1 LGGLRRARETT
12 VDGAGGGVSSLWA
25 AAIFAA
31 AMILAGIDEAG
42 YGPLLGP
49 LVVGCCAF
57 ELAGADGGAADVLA
71 AAPVGRDG
79 DAGDGSGA
87 RDKPHAVAEV
97 SSLPCVWKRLRK
109 LVSKN
114 RLRSGRKIHV
124 NDSKQVYSPA
134 LGLRELERSV
144 LALATTCFGWCGT
157 LAELLEHVA
166 PHVIDDLPQYAWYVT
181 PGDERF
187 PIQVDAAGVQT
198 FANGLRLEM
207 ERTQTA
213 CIHIGARVVLERRF
227 NELLDGTRNKGSA
240 LFSITAIHLDHLL
253 RTYADADGGLVI
265 FCDRQGGREHYGSLL
280 RLMFPEWSL
289 HIIRE
294 AVEGRSEYVLE
305 QDRRLVRLIF
315 CEKAEAQC
323 LPVAV
328 ASMISKYLRE
338 ALMRRFNAFW
348 RTHLPDV
355 APTAGYYGDGER
367 FLNDIALKRRE
378 LGIADE
384 LLVRSR

>member
-1 LGGLRRARETT
+1 LVL
-12 VDGAGGGVSSLWA
+12 AGGGV
-25 AAIFAA
+25 AIFGR

-57 ELAGADGGAADVLA
+57 DVADADSGAGEVLA
-71 AAPVGRDG
+71 IAPVRAGDG
-79 DAGDGSGA
+79 DAGGGTGGSVA
-87 RDKPHAVAEV
+87 KPQAAGCAVDTATMDQAP
-97 SSLPCVWKRLRK
+97 LPCVWKRLRK

-114 RLRSGRKIHV
+114 RLRTGRKLHV

-134 LGLRELERSV
+134 LGVRELERSI
-144 LALATTCFGWCGT
+144 LSLATTCFGWCGS
-157 LAELLEHVA
+157 LGELLEHVA
-166 PHVIDDLPQYAWYVT
+166 PHVVDELAEYAWYAA
-181 PGDERF
+181 PPAERF
-187 PIQVDAAGVQT
+187 PIEVDAAGVQT

-207 ERTQTA
+207 ERTRTS
-213 CIHIGARVVLERRF
+213 CVHIGARVVLERRF
-227 NELLDGTRNKGSA
+227 NELLDGTRNKGAA
-240 LFSITAIHLDHLL
+240 LFSTSAIHLDHLL
-253 RTYADADGGLVI
+253 RTYSDAPGGLAI

-294 AVEGRSEYVLE
+294 VDGHAEYILE
-305 QDRRLVRLIF
+305 QDQRLVRLIF

-328 ASMISKYLRE
+328 ASMVSKYLRE
-338 ALMRRFNAFW
+338 ALMRRFNAYW
-348 RTHLPDV
+348 RSHLPEL

-367 FLNDIALKRRE
+367 FLKDIALKRAE
-378 LGIADE
+378 LGIGDE